1 MKLQIEVVTP
11 SQVQR
16 PELSPI
22 AATEAKPRERRF

>member
-11 SQVQR
+11 NQVQR

-22 AATEAKPRERRF
+22 AATEVQPKRRQF